1 MRKIKI
7 NFKLLI
13 FALIIISSVVTIFIL
28 YNTFQ
33 TEKMNIYKENIEL
46 LESQYKSLL
55 LPYENFA
62 KYIFEREVNRTWIK
76 QQIKIAVDDPERRDT
91 VRETLYQYFGSFYNL
106 LKQFNFRQLHFHLP
120 GAISFLRMHR
130 PEKYGDDLSNI
141 RASIVLAAKTGEF
154 IKGFEEGRIVN
165 GYRMVFPIYH
175 TSEMDKSNEEFIGT
189 VEISISFCTICEDL
203 TNEFNRPFHFI
214 IKEDVVEEKV
224 FESEQGNYLK
234 VTFLDNY
241 LFDREIHETIK
252 DLSSNQKLPSEQ
264 INKNLSLEYSKK
276 VRNGE
281 SFSLHTTVDGT
292 VYSAVFLKIK
302 NFENE
307 NVGYLI
313 SYKEDKKI
321 TDIINKTKLTLV
333 FVSIIFSLLLILIY
347 YMYRSRENALIA
359 NKAKSEFLANMSHEI
374 RTPMNGIL
382 TAVEIIQKTDNEKKQ
397 KDFLKIIKVSADSL
411 LQIINDILDLS
422 KIEAGKLQLEEIPF
436 DLREI
441 LNDVTQLIFLS
452 ASKKGLAS
460 ELIIEQDVPQYIKGD
475 PLRLKQ
481 ILLNLL
487 SNALKFTEKGTIQ
500 VLVKREQVN
509 AAEQEN
515 IIFSVKDTGVG
526 IDEEKQE
533 IMFRKFSQ
541 ADSTITRK
549 FGGTGLGLAI
559 SKRLVEM
566 MNGKID
572 FKSEAGKGSEFY
584 FRVPV
589 ERANE
594 EEIQTCE
601 LGKREADQTEGISEI
616 ALNVLVAEDN
626 QINQAI
632 IKEVLSGFGWNYQL
646 VSNGKEA
653 VEAVKNNNYDVILMD
668 VMMPVMDGLEAT
680 ERIKALPEKSKIPVV
695 ALTASV
701 TEADLQKVFQ
711 AGMDAYIPKPIKIID
726 LKNTILN
733 LISPDQWR
741 EVRRE
746 CIDMKEVKKHIDDME
761 LYHQTI
767 IPVFIK
773 DLRQN
778 LSTMGKTIK
787 EGNHEQIAAL
797 SHAIKPGCHYAGAVV
812 LAQRIEKIEMMAKMN
827 QPMEKIQSVFEEYKA
842 EAERVLKFLE
852 DSSIR

>member
-1 MRKIKI
+1 M
-7 NFKLLI
+7 
-13 FALIIISSVVTIFIL
+13 A
-28 YNTFQ
+28 
-33 TEKMNIYKENIEL
+33 
-46 LESQYKSLL
+46 
-55 LPYENFA
+55 
-62 KYIFEREVNRTWIK
+62 
-76 QQIKIAVDDPERRDT
+76 
-91 VRETLYQYFGSFYNL
+91 
-106 LKQFNFRQLHFHLP
+106 
-120 GAISFLRMHR
+120 
-130 PEKYGDDLSNI
+130 
-141 RASIVLAAKTGEF
+141 
-154 IKGFEEGRIVN
+154 
-165 GYRMVFPIYH
+165 
-175 TSEMDKSNEEFIGT
+175 
-189 VEISISFCTICEDL
+189 
-203 TNEFNRPFHFI
+203 NEFDNPFHFVI
-214 IKEDVVEEKV
+214 HEKVVRDKV
-224 FESEQGNYLK
+224 FETELSNYEE
-234 VTFLDNY
+234 TEFIDHY
-241 LFDREIHETIK
+241 LYDKEIHDSMMALSEVFGIPCETINEK
-252 DLSSNQKLPSEQ
+252 LSDQYPYQVAHGESFALHTN
-264 INKNLSLEYSKK
+264 IDGLEYS
-276 VRNGE
+276 V
-281 SFSLHTTVDGT
+281 
-292 VYSAVFLKIK
+292 VFLSVQ
-302 NFENE
+302 NFEDE
-307 NVGYLI
+307 KVGYLI
-313 SYKEDKKI
+313 SFKEDKKI
-321 TDIINKTKLTLV
+321 AAIIKKSNLTMF
-333 FVSIIFSLLLILIY
+333 FVIAIYTLLLILIY

-397 KDFLKIIKVSADSL
+397 RDFLKIIKVSADSL

-422 KIEAGKLQLEEIPF
+422 KIEAGKLQLEDIPF

-441 LNDVTQLIFLS
+441 LDDVTQLIFLS
-452 ASKKGLAS
+452 ASKKGLSS
-460 ELIIEQDVPQYIKGD
+460 ELIIEQDVPHYIKGD

-500 VLVKREQVN
+500 VIVKREEDETK
-509 AAEQEN
+509 EQEKVV
-515 IIFSVKDTGVG
+515 FSVKDTGVG
-526 IDEEKQE
+526 IDEEKQK
-533 IMFRKFSQ
+533 ILFRKFSQ

-566 MNGKID
+566 MSGEID
-572 FKSEAGKGSEFY
+572 LKSETGKGSEFF

-589 ERANE
+589 KRAND

-601 LGKREADQTEGISEI
+601 LLKSEAGQTEGISETS
-616 ALNVLVAEDN
+616 LNVLVAEDN

-741 EVRRE
+741 EVRLE
-746 CIDMKEVKKHIDDME
+746 CIDMKEVKKHIDDMD
-761 LYHQTI
+761 LYQQTI
-767 IPVFIK
+767 IPVFID

-778 LSTMGKTIK
+778 LINMEKTIK
-787 EGNHEQIAAL
+787 EGNHERIAAL
-797 SHAIKPGCHYAGAVV
+797 THAIKPGCHYAGAVV
-812 LAQRIEKIEMMAKMN
+812 LAQRVEKIEMMAKMN
-827 QPMEKIQSVFEEYKA
+827 QPMEKIQSAFENYKA
-842 EAERVLKFLE
+842 ESEKVLRFLE
-852 DSSIR
+852 ERS

>member
-1 MRKIKI
+1 MRKIKT
-7 NFKLLI
+7 NFKFLI

-28 YNTFQ
+28 FNTFQ
-33 TEKMNIYKENIEL
+33 AEKMNIYEENIKV

-62 KYIFEREVNRTWIK
+62 KYIFEREINQEWIK
-76 QQIKIAVDDPERRDT
+76 LQIKTAKDYPEKRDL
-91 VRETLYQYFGSFYNL
+91 VRDSLYNYYNQFYEL
-106 LKQFNFRQLHFHLP
+106 LSEFNFRQLHFHLP
-120 GAISFLRMHR
+120 GAISLLRMHR
-130 PEKYGDDLSNI
+130 PEKYGDDLTNI
-141 RASIVLAAKTGEF
+141 RKSITLAAETGKF
-154 IKGFEEGRIVN
+154 VKGFEEGRIFN
-165 GYRMVFPIYH
+165 GYRMVFPLYL
-175 TSEMDKSNEEFIGT
+175 SEEFLGT
-189 VEISISFCTICEDL
+189 VEISISFKTVCQDL
-203 TNEFNRPFHFI
+203 ANEFDNPFHFVI
-214 IKEDVVEEKV
+214 HEKVVRDKV
-224 FESEQGNYLK
+224 FETELSNYEE
-234 VTFLDNY
+234 TEFIDHY
-241 LFDREIHETIK
+241 LYDKEIHDSMMALSEVFGIPCETINEK
-252 DLSSNQKLPSEQ
+252 LSDQYPYQVAHGESFALHTN
-264 INKNLSLEYSKK
+264 IDGLEYS
-276 VRNGE
+276 V
-281 SFSLHTTVDGT
+281 
-292 VYSAVFLKIK
+292 VFLSVQ
-302 NFENE
+302 NFEDE
-307 NVGYLI
+307 KVGYLI
-313 SYKEDKKI
+313 SFKEDKKI
-321 TDIINKTKLTLV
+321 AAIIKKSNLTMF
-333 FVSIIFSLLLILIY
+333 FVIAIYTLLLILIY

-397 KDFLKIIKVSADSL
+397 RDFLKIIKVSADSL

-422 KIEAGKLQLEEIPF
+422 KIEAGKLQLEDIPF

-441 LNDVTQLIFLS
+441 LDDVTQLIFLS
-452 ASKKGLAS
+452 ASKKGLSS
-460 ELIIEQDVPQYIKGD
+460 ELIIEQDVPHYIKGD

-500 VLVKREQVN
+500 VIVKREEDETK
-509 AAEQEN
+509 EQEKVV
-515 IIFSVKDTGVG
+515 FSVKDTGVG
-526 IDEEKQE
+526 IDEEKQK
-533 IMFRKFSQ
+533 ILFRKFSQ

-566 MNGKID
+566 MSGEID
-572 FKSEAGKGSEFY
+572 LKSETGKGSEFF

-589 ERANE
+589 KRAND

-601 LGKREADQTEGISEI
+601 LLKSEAGQTEGISETS
-616 ALNVLVAEDN
+616 LNVLVAEDN

-746 CIDMKEVKKHIDDME
+746 CIDMKEVKKHIDDMD
-761 LYHQTI
+761 LYQQTI
-767 IPVFIK
+767 IPVFID

-778 LSTMGKTIK
+778 LINMEKTIK
-787 EGNHEQIAAL
+787 EGNHERIAAL
-797 SHAIKPGCHYAGAVV
+797 THAIKPGCHYAGAVV
-812 LAQRIEKIEMMAKMN
+812 LAQRVEKIEMMAKMN
-827 QPMEKIQSVFEEYKA
+827 QPMEKIQSAFENYKA
-842 EAERVLKFLE
+842 ESEKVLRFLE
-852 DSSIR
+852 ERS